1 MYFDAGGFEAGYS
14 PTFNGTGE
22 LQGQSLTN
30 IDGTTLWK
38 ESPEPAGAPSTATVV
53 AGAGVGG
60 SQGIEVVKEP
70 GVNAFWG
77 GTVDALPVPGA
88 PYICIEWDML
98 VEESMGTPSGSL
110 DPFGPYFGIQAFSED
125 EGPAGAALPIAFLGV
140 DSETLDILNVSGGF
154 ISETGSTVAA
164 GVWNSFQLFLDYD
177 TKTYDGF
184 MNGSVL
190 FEDVPFF
197 DTSADLF
204 SDAAIAAISA
214 SDDPYY
220 QGLTGT
226 AYFDNYYVFGTD
238 TAKIP
243 EPAGVL
249 LLSVGMALA
258 AARRR
263 C

>member
-1 MYFDAGGFEAGYS
+1 MYFDADGFEAGYT
-14 PTFNGTGE
+14 PGD
-22 LQGQSLTN
+22 LQGQSLVN
-30 IDGTTLWK
+30 VDGSTLWK

-60 SQGIEVVKEP
+60 SQGVEVVKEP

-77 GTVDALPVPGA
+77 GTVDALPVPGL

-98 VEESMGTPSGSL
+98 VEESMGAPSGG
-110 DPFGPYFGIQAFSED
+110 DEPFGPYFGIQAFSED
-125 EGPAGAALPIAFLGV
+125 EGPANAALPIAFLGV
-140 DSETLDILNVSGGF
+140 DSETLDILNVSGGV
-154 ISETGSTVAA
+154 IAETGLTATA

-177 TKTYDGF
+177 SKTYDGF
-184 MNGSVL
+184 MNGSTL
-190 FEDVPFF
+190 FTDVPFF

-204 SDAAIAAISA
+204 SDAAIAAIA
-214 SDDPYY
+214 ADNTPYY

-243 EPAGVL
+243 EPAGML
-249 LLSVGMALA
+249 LMLIGSGLA
-258 AARRR
+258 AVRRR